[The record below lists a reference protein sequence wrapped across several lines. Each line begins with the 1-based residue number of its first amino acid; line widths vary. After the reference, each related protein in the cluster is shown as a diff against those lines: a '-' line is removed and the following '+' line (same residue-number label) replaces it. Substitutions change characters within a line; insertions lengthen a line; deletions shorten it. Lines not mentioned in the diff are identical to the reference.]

1 MNPFKSKENSENTIN
16 SSSEELKLM
25 SKEGKL
31 LKEEDLEPIIGL
43 KRQINYQKANIF
55 SLLFFNWSE
64 HAIKLSNTQGLKISD
79 VGELQK
85 TQKTDYN
92 IEPIKTSWEYY
103 SSQKKLD
110 KISNKYKYPLLY
122 TIFSVYYKLI
132 IILILLDFFNMI
144 LDYARIFIFKQL
156 ITCFS
161 KRDFFPKRQSF
172 FEVGIKEYLSNFK
185 LNAIE
190 AVISFLILKIIRS
203 LFFHQIEFHMVLL
216 NEKITNGITALVFEK
231 ILNSNS
237 LTPKTKGEGEKI
249 NLIEIDAEQVGN
261 LFRAL
266 PRVIIS
272 PFRIG
277 ISLFFLFRQ
286 FGAKFSYAIIILLSV
301 LLLVLLLQILYI
313 KNYKKILT
321 LRDARLKIVTFVFQ
335 VLKSI
340 KLNGWDD
347 EFIKRIKIKRDMELN
362 YMTKNLNIQIIKML
376 LNSNLFLI
384 IMLFSLNFYLE
395 KKEDIEISSLS
406 SSIQL
411 VRSMTFPIHA
421 IPAFLNMVIS
431 NILSIER
438 LQNFLYSEE
447 HKENKYKNKE
457 ELDKNN
463 LMIKF
468 DKATFCIKC
477 NNKNINNNDNN
488 NDKLNKK
495 QENKEIKKEYELK
508 EIYSDKNNK
517 EELLINKDVKLDI
530 NSLQKNEGE
539 NQANKDIILLKNISI
554 EIKKGE
560 FVIILGPTGSGKSS
574 LFNAILNN
582 CHLYSSAS
590 IPIINGELSYYCQ
603 QPWIIN
609 DTFKNNILFFKPL
622 DIERYLKI
630 IKICQLEKDLE
641 LLPYG
646 EETEINSTS
655 SNVSGGQK
663 ARISLARSLYKE
675 ADLYLIDDPFASVD
689 NKVGTKIFKEV
700 FCNFLKNKTRIL
712 ITNELRGLSYADK
725 IIYFEK
731 GKTIFCGNYQEFHEK
746 FGINDLNKKSSIDS
760 EQDHQYNEE
769 EKNVRRFIR
778 KYSAIK
784 EGENKENN
792 NINND
797 NDEKN
802 KFQNKK
808 IMKQNFE
815 NNPLRLLEKEKKG
828 KTIDFEIY
836 HEYIKLQGGYI
847 IFSLLIIL
855 IIISRITDSYR
866 RTFMNTL
873 SKSIIQIEK
882 DKKNP
887 NSTDKVTNLEKNYN
901 KYLYI
906 SLLGIFLNFLCEF
919 IITRTTIHSLKKI
932 HEDMVYKFVRAPIN
946 LFHDIVPI
954 GQILNR
960 LTKDIIPV
968 QGIIRT
974 VNFFLRIVFTLIT
987 SIGLCYIYNKITL
1000 FTSPLLILICIL
1012 FTRYYISAGRN
1023 LTRLHKISF
1032 APIITILSETIR
1044 GIDTIRTAHVENFLK
1059 KKLYKKLDDHYGVHV
1074 YIEGCRRWFN
1084 LRMRLCSHLFFGATL
1099 FYMVYYSDKFSAQNI
1114 TIIIHATEEYIEQLI
1129 GATTFFSNLEITMIG
1144 FERCQA
1150 VQKLQTEKICDKD
1163 CINNGEL
1170 IKKFWPQ
1177 KGQILFD
1184 KYNTSYRKDTPIILK
1199 DINYCFNGGEKIGI
1213 LGRTGSGKSSILLS
1227 IARIIEPKS
1236 GTITIDG
1243 IDIQKINLDFL
1254 REHLSIV
1261 PQDPFIFEGTLR
1273 DNIDPLKKY
1282 TDEMI
1287 LKILKDFCL
1296 FSELNEKE
1304 KLNFEILENG
1314 KNLSPGQKQLIC
1326 FARAVIKNN
1335 KIVILDE
1342 ATSSLDYE
1350 TEKTIKKNM
1359 EKYFKNCTLIMITHH
1374 ISMVKDFKNII
1385 VIDKGEIIDE
1395 GSYEKLMKN
1404 KNGISTVIYQEE
1416 KNKKSDDNNN
1426 IDNEDSDSDHLGVK

>member
-1 MNPFKSKENSENTIN
+1 MNTFQEKGIEDKNMN

-25 SKEGKL
+25 SKEGRL
-31 LKEEDLEPIIGL
+31 LPEEDLEPIIGL
-43 KRQINYQKANIF
+43 KHQINFEKASIF
-55 SLLFFNWSE
+55 SRLFFNWSKY
-64 HAIKLSNTQGLKISD
+64 AIKLSNTQGLKISD
-79 VGELQK
+79 IGEVQK
-85 TQKTDYN
+85 TQSTAYN
-92 IEPIKTSWEYY
+92 ISPIKTAWDYY
-103 SSQKKLD
+103 SSNKK
-110 KISNKYKYPLLY
+110 NKYPLLY
-122 TIFSVYYKLI
+122 TIFSVYYKIL

-144 LDYARIFIFKQL
+144 SDYVRIFIFKQL
-156 ITCFS
+156 ISCFS
-161 KRDFFPKRQSF
+161 KKDFFPVRKNF
-172 FEVGIKEYLSNFK
+172 FETNIKDYISNFK

-190 AVISFLILKIIRS
+190 AVVALVFFKLLRSF
-203 LFFHQIEFHMVLL
+203 FFHQLEFYMVLL
-216 NEKITNGITALVFEK
+216 NEKITNGVTALVFDK

-237 LTPKTKGEGEKI
+237 LTPKVKGEGEKI
-249 NLIEIDAEQVGN
+249 NLIEVDAEKVGT
-261 LFRAL
+261 LFRSL

-277 ISLFFLFRQ
+277 ISLYFLFRQ
-286 FGAKFSYAIIILLSV
+286 FGSKFSYAIIILLIV
-301 LLLVLLLQILYI
+301 LLLVLLLQILHI
-313 KNYKKILT
+313 RNYKKQLT

-347 EFIKRIKIKRDMELN
+347 EFIKRIKAKRDLELN

-384 IMLFSLNFYLE
+384 IMLFSLNFYIE
-395 KKEDIEISSLS
+395 KNEDIEISSLS

-421 IPAFLNMVIS
+421 IPAFLNMIIS

-438 LQNFLYSEE
+438 LQNFLFGEE

-457 ELDKNN
+457 ELVKNN
-463 LMIKF
+463 LLIKF
-468 DKATFCIKC
+468 DKATFGIKDDK
-477 NNKNINNNDNN
+477 NYTNINK
-488 NDKLNKK
+488 DKDIINKK
-495 QENKEIKKEYELK
+495 ENKEIKETYELK
-508 EIYSDKNNK
+508 EIFLDKGEK
-517 EELLINKDVKLDI
+517 LINKEINLDI
-530 NSLQKNEGE
+530 KDLEKQKKEKKLS
-539 NQANKDIILLKNISI
+539 KDIILLKDISL

-574 LFNAILNN
+574 LFNAMLNN
-582 CHLYSSAS
+582 CHIYSTQSP
-590 IPIINGELSYYCQ
+590 PIINGELSYYSQ
-603 QPWIIN
+603 QPWIIS
-609 DTFKNNILFFKPL
+609 DTLKNNILFFKPL
-622 DIERYLKI
+622 DIEKYLKI

-655 SNVSGGQK
+655 SNVSGGQR
-663 ARISLARSLYKE
+663 ARISLARTLYKS
-675 ADLYLIDDPFASVD
+675 ADLYLIDDPFSSID
-689 NKVGTKIFKEV
+689 NKVGTQIFKEV
-700 FCNFLKNKTRIL
+700 FCGFLKDKTRIL
-712 ITNELRGLSYADK
+712 ITNELSGLSYADK
-725 IIYFEK
+725 IIYMEK
-731 GKTIFCGNYQEFHEK
+731 GKIIFCGKYEEFHEK
-746 FGINDLNKKSSIDS
+746 FGIKNLYNKNSLDNDHENK
-760 EQDHQYNEE
+760 YNEE

-778 KYSAIK
+778 KYSAMKDEENKDNNEI
-784 EGENKENN
+784 NKENVF
-792 NINND
+792 INNNSND
-797 NDEKN
+797 NSN
-802 KFQNKK
+802 KSLNKK
-808 IMKQNFE
+808 MMKQNFE

-836 HEYIKLQGGYI
+836 HEYVKLQGGYI

-855 IIISRITDSYR
+855 IIISKITDSYR

-873 SKSIIQIEK
+873 SKSVIQIEK
-882 DKKNP
+882 DKS
-887 NSTDKVTNLEKNYN
+887 NSSENKKTNLELHYRQ
-901 KYLYI
+901 YVYI
-906 SLLGIFLNFLCEF
+906 SILGIFLNFLCEF
-919 IITRTTIHSLKKI
+919 IITRTTIHSLRKI
-932 HEDMVYKFVRAPIN
+932 HEDMVYKLVRAPIN

-987 SIGLCYIYNKITL
+987 SIGLCYIYNKLTL
-1000 FTSPLLILICIL
+1000 ITSPLLVVICVLI
-1012 FTRYYISAGRN
+1012 TRYYISAGRN

-1044 GIDTIRTAHVENFLK
+1044 GIDTIRTAHVENFVRK
-1059 KKLYKKLDDHYGVHV
+1059 KIYKKLDNHYGVHV

-1099 FYMVYYSDKFSAQNI
+1099 FYMVYYNDKFSAQNI
-1114 TIIIHATEEYIEQLI
+1114 TIIIHATEDYIEQLI

-1150 VQKLQTEKICDKD
+1150 VQKISTEKISDE
-1163 CINNGEL
+1163 NG
-1170 IKKFWPQ
+1170 IKNESLTKNFWPQ
-1177 KGQILFD
+1177 NGKILFE

-1199 DINYCFNGGEKIGI
+1199 NINFCFNGGEKIGI
-1213 LGRTGSGKSSILLS
+1213 LGRTGSGKSSIVLA

-1236 GTITIDG
+1236 GIITIDG
-1243 IDIQKINLDFL
+1243 IDTQKINLDFL

-1282 TDEMI
+1282 SDEKI

-1296 FSELNEKE
+1296 FNELKPND
-1304 KLNFEILENG
+1304 KLNLEILENG

-1359 EKYFKNCTLIMITHH
+1359 EKYFTNCTLIMITHH

-1395 GSYEKLMKN
+1395 GSYEKLMQN
-1404 KNGISTVIYQEE
+1404 KNGISTVLYQEDKI
-1416 KNKKSDDNNN
+1416 KNKNEDEDNINNN
-1426 IDNEDSDSDHLGVK
+1426 IENEDDNLGVK

>member
-1 MNPFKSKENSENTIN
+1 MNSFQEKDNSENNMN

-31 LKEEDLEPIIGL
+31 LPEEDLEPMIGL
-43 KRQINYQKANIF
+43 KRQVNYEKANIF
-55 SLLFFNWSE
+55 SRLFFNWSKY
-64 HAIKLSNTQGLKISD
+64 AIKLSNTQGLKISD
-79 VGELQK
+79 VGDVQK
-85 TQKTDYN
+85 TQSIAYN
-92 IEPIKTSWEYY
+92 ISPIKTAWGYY
-103 SSQKKLD
+103 SK
-110 KISNKYKYPLLY
+110 NKNKKYPLIY
-122 TIFSVYYKLI
+122 TIFSVYYKII
-132 IILILLDFFNMI
+132 IILILLDFLSMI
-144 LDYARIFIFKQL
+144 FDYIRIFIFEQL
-156 ITCFS
+156 IACFS
-161 KRDFFPKRQSF
+161 KRDFFTQRKNF
-172 FEVGIKEYLSNFK
+172 FETNIKDYILNFK

-190 AVISFLILKIIRS
+190 AVAGFLIMKIFRS
-203 LFFHQIEFHMVLL
+203 FFFHQLEFNNALL
-216 NEKITNGITALVFEK
+216 NEKITNGITALVFDK

-249 NLIEIDAEQVGN
+249 NLIEIDAERIGM
-261 LFRAL
+261 LFSTL

-277 ISLFFLFRQ
+277 ISLFFLFKQ
-286 FGAKFSYAIIILLSV
+286 FGAKFSYAIIILLGV

-340 KLNGWDD
+340 KLNGWDE
-347 EFIKRIKIKRDMELN
+347 EFIKRIKIKRDWELN

-384 IMLFSLNFYLE
+384 IMLFSLNFYIE

-421 IPAFLNMVIS
+421 IPAFLNMIFS

-438 LQNFLYSEE
+438 IQNFLNGEE
-447 HKENKYKNKE
+447 HKENKYKNKD
-457 ELDKNN
+457 ELNENN
-463 LMIKF
+463 LLIKF
-468 DKATFCIKC
+468 DKATFGIKDIKI
-477 NNKNINNNDNN
+477 NKEKNIDN
-488 NDKLNKK
+488 KINK
-495 QENKEIKKEYELK
+495 ENKEIKGEYELK
-508 EIYSDKNNK
+508 EMFLENK
-517 EELLINKDVKLDI
+517 EKLINEEIKLDI
-530 NSLQKNEGE
+530 NTLEKNFKEK
-539 NQANKDIILLKNISI
+539 QINKDIILLKDISI
-554 EIKKGE
+554 EINKGE

-582 CHLYSSAS
+582 CHIYSTRAK
-590 IPIINGELSYYCQ
+590 PIINGELSYYSQ
-603 QPWIIN
+603 QPWIIS
-609 DTFKNNILFFKPL
+609 DTLKNNILFFKPFDL
-622 DIERYLKI
+622 EKYLKI

-655 SNVSGGQK
+655 SNVSGGQR
-663 ARISLARSLYKE
+663 ARISLARTLYKD
-675 ADLYLIDDPFASVD
+675 ADLYLIDDPFASID
-689 NKVGTKIFKEV
+689 NKVGTQIFKEV
-700 FCNFLKNKTRIL
+700 FCGFLKNKTRIL
-712 ITNELRGLSYADK
+712 ITNEMSGLSHADK
-725 IIYFEK
+725 IIYMEK
-731 GKTIFCGNYQEFHEK
+731 GKIIFCGKYEEFHEK
-746 FGINDLNKKSSIDS
+746 FGIKNLHDNNIDS
-760 EQDHQYNEE
+760 DHENKYNEE

-778 KYSAIK
+778 KYSAMK
-784 EGENKENN
+784 EEDNNNKDYNNNIIKENN
-792 NINND
+792 FMNGS
-797 NDEKN
+797 N
-802 KFQNKK
+802 KSLNKK
-808 IMKQNFE
+808 MMKQNFE

-847 IFSLLIIL
+847 VFSFLIIL
-855 IIISRITDSYR
+855 IIISKITDSYR

-873 SKSIIQIEK
+873 SKSVVQIEK
-882 DKKNP
+882 DK
-887 NSTDKVTNLEKNYN
+887 DKTNEDNKKTNLELNYN
-901 KYLYI
+901 KYVYI
-906 SLLGIFLNFLCEF
+906 SILGIFLNFLVEF
-919 IITRTTIHSLKKI
+919 IITRTTIHSLRKI
-932 HEDMVYKFVRAPIN
+932 HEDMVYKLVRAPIN

-968 QGIIRT
+968 ERIIRT

-987 SIGLCYIYNKITL
+987 SIGLCYIYNKLTL
-1000 FTSPLLILICIL
+1000 ITSPLLVIICIL
-1012 FTRYYISAGRN
+1012 ITRYYISAGRN
-1023 LTRLHKISF
+1023 LTRLNKISF

-1044 GIDTIRTAHVENFLK
+1044 GIDTIRTAHVENLMK
-1059 KKLYKKLDDHYGVHV
+1059 KKIYKKLDNHFGVNV

-1099 FYMVYYSDKFSAQNI
+1099 FYMVYFNDKFSAQNVA
-1114 TIIIHATEEYIEQLI
+1114 IIIHATEDYIEQLI

-1150 VQKLQTEKICDKD
+1150 VQKIQTEKISGE
-1163 CINNGEL
+1163 NGIKNENL
-1170 IKKFWPQ
+1170 IKNFWPQ
-1177 KGQILFD
+1177 KGQIKFE

-1199 DINYCFNGGEKIGI
+1199 NINFNFNAGEKIGI
-1213 LGRTGSGKSSILLS
+1213 LGRTGSGKSSIVLA
-1227 IARIIEPKS
+1227 IARIIEPKN
-1236 GTITIDG
+1236 GNITIDG
-1243 IDIQKINLDFL
+1243 IDTQKINLDFL

-1282 TDEMI
+1282 TDEKI
-1287 LKILKDFCL
+1287 LNILKDFCL
-1296 FSELNEKE
+1296 FNELKPNE
-1304 KLNFEILENG
+1304 KLNYEIFEGG

-1359 EKYFKNCTLIMITHH
+1359 EKYFKNCTLLMITHH

-1404 KNGISTVIYQEE
+1404 KNGISTVLYQED
-1416 KNKKSDDNNN
+1416 KNKNNENDNINN
-1426 IDNEDSDSDHLGVK
+1426 DSGDENDNDNLGVK